1 MRRFLQSNRE
11 IDNNNNKDELFSLH
25 DSSLTYS
32 KTHDQDDVLALYKA
46 QIKSLTDIIDHQ
58 NEQILNLPTKFAE
71 VEDIELSGKYT
82 DQKIDDSQA
91 HIEIISKL
99 EQQL

>member
-46 QIKSLTDIIDHQ
+46 QIKSLTDIIDH
-58 NEQILNLPTKFAE
+58 
-71 VEDIELSGKYT
+71 
-82 DQKIDDSQA
+82 
-91 HIEIISKL
+91 
-99 EQQL
+99 